1 MMLRLALPT
10 GRMLKQAAPFLHA
23 AGYSPVE
30 PLHETRKLTV
40 PSECGR
46 VEYLLVKPVDAPL
59 YIEQGVAEAGLCGKD
74 VLMEVDAD
82 LLEPLD
88 LGFSKCRMVVAGKP
102 ELERRLDNLLSPVR
116 VASKFPRV
124 AQHYFRKKGVPCT
137 VFKLSGSVE
146 IGAVLGLSHYIVDIV
161 ETGTT
166 LRENGLVVHEEIA
179 ECSARLAVNRA
190 AWYTKLNEVRELVQ
204 NLQRAVEGA
213 SHE

>member
-1 MMLRLALPT
+1 MLRVALPT
-10 GRMLKQAAPFLHA
+10 GRMMKQAIPFLES
-23 AGYSPVE
+23 AGYAPVE
-30 PLHETRKLTV
+30 SLIDTRKLTV
-40 PSECGR
+40 RSQCGR
-46 VEYLLVKPVDAPL
+46 VEYLLVKPVDTPL
-59 YIEQGVAEAGLCGKD
+59 YIEQGVADVGVCGKD
-74 VLMEVDAD
+74 VLMEVGAD

-88 LGFSKCRMVVAGKP
+88 LGISKCRMVVAGRP
-102 ELERRLDNLLSPVR
+102 ELERKLDNLLSPVR

-179 ECSARLAVNRA
+179 DCSARLAVNRA
-190 AWYTKLNEVRELVQ
+190 AWYAKLAEVRDLLL
-204 NLQRAVEGA
+204 NLKSAVEGA
-213 SHE
+213 KS